1 MSKLYFISFAGGAIE
16 FLEALSRICSQAKS
30 LKIFDKVIGYTPI
43 YLIND
48 KQFWKAHGNFIKNN
62 PRGFGYWIWK
72 PYLIKKTLELME
84 EGDILMYLDAGCE
97 IDYRN
102 KKKILDLIDITKTDK
117 LIGSIACG
125 VRNPCIEKDWTKMDT
140 FIKLNAHDS
149 KYMDTPQ
156 RQGGAIIILKCKE
169 IVNLVDE
176 WFKYVTIDNYHFVDD
191 SPSIEKNAS
200 SFKENRHD
208 QSIFSILTKK
218 YNIFSE
224 HLINPTIYISRNRT
238 GKSKIY

>member
-1 MSKLYFISFAGGAIE
+1 MVKKYFISFAGGTLE
-16 FLEALSRICSQAKS
+16 YLEALSRICSQAKS

-48 KQFWKAHGNFIKNN
+48 KQFWKAHGEFIKNN

-84 EGDILMYLDAGCE
+84 EGDILMYLDSGCE

-102 KKKILDLIDITKTDK
+102 KKKILELIDITKTDK
-117 LIGSIACG
+117 IIGSIACS
-125 VRNPCIEKDWTKMDT
+125 VKNPCIEKDWTKMDT
-140 FIKLNAHDS
+140 FIKLNALDS
-149 KYMDTPQ
+149 KYTDTAQ

-169 IVNLVDE
+169 IVDLVND
-176 WFKYVTIDNYHFVDD
+176 WYKYVTIDNYHFVDD
-191 SPSIEKNAS
+191 SASIEKNFD

-218 YNIFSE
+218 YNIFSK
-224 HLINPTIYISRNRT
+224 HYISPAIYISRNRT